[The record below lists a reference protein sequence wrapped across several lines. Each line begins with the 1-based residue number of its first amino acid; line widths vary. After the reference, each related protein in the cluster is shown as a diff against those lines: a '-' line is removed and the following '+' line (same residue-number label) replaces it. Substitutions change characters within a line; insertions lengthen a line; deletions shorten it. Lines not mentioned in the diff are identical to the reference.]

1 MGSVPDEGVAA
12 EAGAVV
18 RAVVPAVPVLEGGPS
33 KKPVTSVSF
42 HSKDGEGAVKYVVV
56 VSDLLLNVFQTHDVD
71 LYF

>member
-33 KKPVTSVSF
+33 KKQMTSVCF
-42 HSKDGEGAVKYVVV
+42 PSKDRAGGVKYVVV
-56 VSDLLLNVFQTHDVD
+56 VSDLLLNIFQTHDVD